1 MKQIKDKILE
11 IAEIAKSCPEN
22 LQAICF
28 ETLLKYYL
36 AKLTPPFDKGRKDLL
51 GGAQKLEEPGVENG
65 GGKSEIQEGAK
76 QEDIKE
82 SDLHLKVRKFME
94 KEGVTI
100 AQINNLFYKQG
111 DRILPLFD
119 NLKTTKM
126 AESQVRVT
134 LLQCLVNALAAGEFQ
149 AQPEAIRNECTQRK
163 CYDGANFM
171 ANFRNNKTFF
181 DSEKI
186 DRKTTSLRLSD
197 AGKKELAN
205 VVKELQ

>member
-1 MKQIKDKILE
+1 MKQIKEKILE
-11 IAEIAKSCPEN
+11 IVEIAKSCPEN
-22 LQAICF
+22 LQPICF

-36 AKLTPPFDKGRKDLL
+36 AKIEPPSDKGRKNLPN
-51 GGAQKLEEPGVENG
+51 GMQKPGEPEVGRISV
-65 GGKSEIQEGAK
+65 KSEIREEAK

-100 AQINNLFYKQG
+100 AQINNLFYKEG
-111 DRILPLFD
+111 DHILPLFD

-134 LLQCLVNALAAGEFQ
+134 LLQCLINALSAGEFQ
-149 AQPEAIRNECTQRK
+149 TQPDAIRNECTLRK
-163 CYDGANFM
+163 CYDGSNFM
-171 ANFRNNKTFF
+171 TNFRNNKTLF

-186 DRKTTSLRLSD
+186 DRETTSLKLSE

-205 VVKELQ
+205 VIKELQ

>member
-1 MKQIKDKILE
+1 MKQIKEKILE

-22 LQAICF
+22 LQPICF

-36 AKLTPPFDKGRKDLL
+36 AELEPPSDKGRKNLL
-51 GGAQKLEEPGVENG
+51 TGAQKPGESEVKSSSV
-65 GGKSEIQEGAK
+65 KSEIQEGAK

-134 LLQCLVNALAAGEFQ
+134 LLQCLINALAAGEFQ
-149 AQPEAIRNECTQRK
+149 AQPDAVRNECTQRK

-171 ANFRNNKTFF
+171 ANFRNNKTLF

-186 DRKTTSLRLSD
+186 DRKTTSLRLSE

-205 VVKELQ
+205 VIKELQ

>member
-1 MKQIKDKILE
+1 MKQIKEKILE
-11 IAEIAKSCPEN
+11 IVEIAKTCPEN

-36 AKLTPPFDKGRKDLL
+36 EKQSSLPAKGRKDLT
-51 GGAQKLEEPGVENG
+51 AEIPKPGETETESSG
-65 GGKSEIQEGAK
+65 RKSKIQPEGK

-82 SDLHLKVRKFME
+82 SDLHLKARKFME

-100 AQINNLFYKQG
+100 TEINNLFYKEG

-119 NLKTTKM
+119 NLKTTRM

-134 LLQCLVNALAAGEFQ
+134 LLQCLVNALTAGDFQ
-149 AQPEAIRNECTQRK
+149 TQLENVRTECTERK
-163 CYDGANFM
+163 CYDGGNFLT
-171 ANFRNNKTFF
+171 NFRNNRTLF

-186 DRKTTSLRLSD
+186 DRKITSLRLSE
-197 AGKKELAN
+197 AGKKELAKII
-205 VVKELQ
+205 KELQ